1 MKVLNESSD
10 LQSLRIIPRS
20 YPSAITVILRDD
32 QTNEIISYSTLFQTW
47 NTFDVDWQ
55 STQLDWN
62 TESALAF
69 YIDNDYLVI
78 DNIFSLQLNHFY
90 DLTIQNE
97 SGRVIYKDKIFCTDQ
112 NVDSYSVNASLA
124 DINEINKEYQVI
136 PEDWNQDIAES
147 DYVPEERYNNDY
159 IIL

>member
-20 YPSAITVILRDD
+20 YPSGITITLRDD

-55 STQLDWN
+55 STELDWN
-62 TESALAF
+62 TESVLAF

-78 DNIFSLQLNHFY
+78 DNKFALKLNHFY

-97 SGRVIYKDKIFCTDQ
+97 SGRTIYKDKVFCTDQ
-112 NVDSYSVNASLA
+112 NPDTYSVNASLA